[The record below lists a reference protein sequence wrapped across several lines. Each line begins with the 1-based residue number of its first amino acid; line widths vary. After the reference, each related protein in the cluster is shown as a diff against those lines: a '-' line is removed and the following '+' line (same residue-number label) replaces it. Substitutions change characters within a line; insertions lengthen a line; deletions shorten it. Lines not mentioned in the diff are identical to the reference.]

1 VIVPRLDSDGK
12 FPEIYGKVQPY
23 GSFAYVSG
31 NQTSGGTTTANK
43 LLFDTDLY
51 KSRLIHDTVTNSERV
66 QFIDGGIYAFHV
78 QCLVNATAG
87 GKNFD
92 LWLLLNGSN
101 VANSNVHESLPNSGD
116 QLITR
121 TYIISVSANDYI
133 EWNWCSRDDAG
144 LILETQSAGASPTTP
159 VAPCALL
166 TVSRIS
172 L

>member
-1 VIVPRLDSDGK
+1 M
-12 FPEIYGKVQPY
+12 
-23 GSFAYVSG
+23 
-31 NQTSGGTTTANK
+31 
-43 LLFDTDLY
+43 
-51 KSRLIHDTVTNSERV
+51 
-66 QFIDGGIYAFHV
+66 
-78 QCLVNATAG
+78 NATAG

-101 VANSNVHESLPNSGD
+101 VANSNIHESLPNSGD

-121 TYIISVSANDYI
+121 TYVISVSANDYI

-144 LILETQSAGASPTTP
+144 LILETQSSGASPTTP

-166 TVSRIS
+166 TVTRIS